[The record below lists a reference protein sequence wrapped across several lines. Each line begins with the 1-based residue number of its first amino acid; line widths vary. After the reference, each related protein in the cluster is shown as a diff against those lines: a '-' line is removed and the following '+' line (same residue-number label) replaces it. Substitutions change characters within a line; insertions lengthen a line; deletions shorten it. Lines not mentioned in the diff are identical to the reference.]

1 MLPREVGRK
10 FVKLCEV
17 AVLFFHSRRFF
28 RDLLFQ
34 IVHQTFQALGHGIK
48 AAADLLEFSPGPG
61 QIHTSPKIT
70 ARHGGNAFSQT
81 LNRAD
86 HPTQQESHDDE
97 KASDC
102 KHNHRQL
109 NPALLPIKGL
119 PALLYGFLQSFH
131 LVDEVAE
138 LHA

>member
-1 MLPREVGRK
+1 MLPRQVGRK

-28 RDLLFQ
+28 RNLLFQ

-48 AAADLLEFSPGPG
+48 AAADLLEFAPDPG
-61 QIHTSPKIT
+61 QIYAGPEIT
-70 ARHGGNAFSQT
+70 ARHGGNAFSQAF
-81 LNRAD
+81 NRAD
-86 HPTQQESHDDE
+86 HPPQQQRHDDE

-119 PALLYGFLQSFH
+119 PALLDGFLQSFH